1 MEQMRMLPM
10 GSTTIHQDTHING
23 FPQLCEQDNS
33 IGQIKEYNGVCSEK
47 SMSKTPLQKSL
58 VLSLI

>member
-1 MEQMRMLPM
+1 MLPM

-33 IGQIKEYNGVCSEK
+33 IGQIKEYNSVGSRK
-47 SMSKTPLQKSL
+47 TLSKTPLRKSL

>member
-1 MEQMRMLPM
+1 MKMLPM
-10 GSTTIHQDTHING
+10 GSTTIHRDTHING

-33 IGQIKEYNGVCSEK
+33 IGQIKEYNSVGSRK
-47 SMSKTPLQKSL
+47 SMSNTPLLQSL

>member
-1 MEQMRMLPM
+1 MEQIRMLPM

-33 IGQIKEYNGVCSEK
+33 IGQIKEYNGVSSQK
-47 SMSKTPLQKSL
+47 SMSKTPL
-58 VLSLI
+58 

>member
-1 MEQMRMLPM
+1 MKMLSM

-33 IGQIKEYNGVCSEK
+33 IGQIKEYNGACSDR
-47 SMSKTPLQKSL
+47 SMSKTPLRKSSA
-58 VLSLI
+58 LSLI